1 MIRWIIM
8 RIQVSKE
15 VSFQIKY
22 LMSRYYLLVLKMDT
36 ILLKIKI
43 KFIWMKDKSF
53 KKLETKRFFKI
64 WMNFRTWKMF
74 QILWYQTYQRISIY
88 KKKNRNQGIKI

>member
-1 MIRWIIM
+1 M
-8 RIQVSKE
+8 RTQVSKK

-43 KFIWMKDKSF
+43 KFI
-53 KKLETKRFFKI
+53 
-64 WMNFRTWKMF
+64 
-74 QILWYQTYQRISIY
+74 
-88 KKKNRNQGIKI
+88 